1 MDAKNRLI
9 IAISITCLIVI
20 AMFASFGRTLF
31 LSNIPSVSLP
41 QADGSQSDTSGDS
54 SQTDPDQY
62 WLVNATSETVQ
73 SIIST
78 LTRPDSYYRELTVE
92 SFWNEGSSSV
102 TVQFWQDGGWSHTR
116 QTLASGAVRHDLTG
130 SDTWYYWYEGSQTW
144 ASFPAGDYSSD
155 LSQRIPTYETVL
167 ELPQEDITQA
177 GYEEKAGYA
186 CVFVAFALDEGDV
199 QRYWISTD
207 NGLLVCAE
215 REVDGQLVYRMTA
228 SSAIQSPCPST
239 ASFALPDG
247 TKLHAPSAQPAAE

>member
-41 QADGSQSDTSGDS
+41 QADGSQSGTSGDT
-54 SQTDPDQY
+54 SQDNPDQY
-62 WLVNATSETVQ
+62 WLVSATPETVQ
-73 SIIST
+73 NIIST
-78 LTRPDSYYRELTVE
+78 LSRPDSYYRELTVE
-92 SFWNEGSSSV
+92 SFWKEGSSSV
-102 TVQFWQDGGWSHTR
+102 TVQFWQDEGWSHTR

-130 SDTWYYWYEGSQTW
+130 EDTWYYWYEGSQSW
-144 ASFPAGDYSSD
+144 ASFPAGDYASD
-155 LSQRIPTYETVL
+155 LTQRIPTYETVL

-186 CVFVAFALDEGDV
+186 CVFVAFALDEDDV

-247 TKLHAPSAQPAAE
+247 TQLHTLNAQPAAE